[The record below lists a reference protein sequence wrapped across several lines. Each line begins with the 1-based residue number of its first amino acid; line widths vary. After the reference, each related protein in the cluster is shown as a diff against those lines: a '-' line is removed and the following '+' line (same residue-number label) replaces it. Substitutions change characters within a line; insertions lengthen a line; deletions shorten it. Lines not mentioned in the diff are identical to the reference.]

1 MIIFFSI
8 FLGIFRYATIGLWK
22 RSTILWMGE
31 LDSGRNY
38 PKFGLL
44 SKLQRIWHGLENP
57 CFGRG
62 PGTQFCTR
70 QTLPKSCFYGVSSDY
85 LSTCIFHLLG
95 FFLAVNVSRYFSIR
109 RNSSWV
115 RILAQKERKMYF
127 KNCEKKQNILKI
139 FFWDLRFEIWDSIF
153 EIYDLRFEIWE
164 S

>member
-1 MIIFFSI
+1 M
-8 FLGIFRYATIGLWK
+8 FRYATIGLWK
-22 RSTILWMGE
+22 RSTILWVGE

-70 QTLPKSCFYGVSSDY
+70 QTLPKKSCFYGVSSDY

-115 RILAQKERKMYF
+115 RILAQKNVFQKLWK
-127 KNCEKKQNILKI
+127 KNPKHVED
-139 FFWDLRFEIWDSIF
+139 FFWDLRSEI
-153 EIYDLRFEIWE
+153 
-164 S
+164 